1 MAVNSKRSVKG
12 GCAVSL
18 LRAGRL
24 WLTTFYPD
32 VGLMVELQFL
42 PELRSQTS
50 PTLTNLVFIRTVQR
64 PIFKKEWVFSGGRS
78 CFCFC
83 FSREKAFGVR
93 RQDLGIFLSI

>member
-42 PELRSQTS
+42 SELRSQTS

-64 PIFKKEWVFSGGRS
+64 PIFLKKVGIFGGEGPVFVFVFPVKRHSAFGGRT
-78 CFCFC
+78 
-83 FSREKAFGVR
+83 
-93 RQDLGIFLSI
+93 